1 MTDQAVSQAG
11 GAGSQAEIARFDL
24 FEDSAQMQLL
34 RDAKP
39 RTIVGLIALGLLAVV
54 LSAIIGHRFGSFSDF
69 QPVADAQRLMQIGDL
84 PPSRP
89 AFPLMRDVVSWYLV
103 VMSAATLVITRRQWQ
118 LITEA
123 VPHLSK
129 AGVLYW
135 LSHVSGGKGWHR
147 TLVGSTHADDA
158 PANFL
163 DAAFRH
169 ARRLV
174 TATGHYWYAIFIVA
188 VVVAAGF
195 TNGEIDGSFGAL
207 APLHLSGTAEQEWL
221 HRAISSWW
229 ASPSNP
235 NGLLV
240 YFLISALMFSAIAA
254 QNAVGLA
261 AIYVFVVM
269 SRTFEFRCNWT
280 QDGDDRRYGWSPV
293 AALYRITLLSLV
305 LHIAAITSVM
315 WLMGWGRFAYMTI
328 LIVIPVIAVPLYI
341 ILPAIIFTRFGQR
354 EKKRRIEELDRELLP
369 EGVGGT
375 QKIENLKTLRDET
388 AFVEKARINPLRPRK
403 REIPAVVATI
413 LIPITLTAVQVIAAL
428 K

>member
-1 MTDQAVSQAG
+1 MSDQAVSQEDS
-11 GAGSQAEIARFDL
+11 AGSRAEIARFDL
-24 FEDSAQMQLL
+24 FEHSAQMRLL

-39 RTIVGLIALGLLAVV
+39 WTIVGMIVLGLVAVV
-54 LSAIIGHRFGSFSDF
+54 LSAIIGHHFGSLSDF
-69 QPVADAQRLMQIGDL
+69 QPVADAQRLMEIGDP

-89 AFPLMRDVVSWYLV
+89 AFPLMRDVVSWYLIA
-103 VMSAATLVITRRQWQ
+103 MSAATLAITRRQWR
-118 LITEA
+118 LITDA

-135 LSHVSGGKGWHR
+135 RGDVSGGRGWHR
-147 TLVGSTHADDA
+147 ALVGSTHADGA
-158 PANFL
+158 PAEFL
-163 DAAFRH
+163 DAAFRN

-174 TATGHYWYAIFIVA
+174 IATGRYWYAIFIVA
-188 VVVAAGF
+188 VVVAAGYI
-195 TNGEIDGSFGAL
+195 NGEINGSFGAL
-207 APLHLSGTAEQEWL
+207 APPHLGGTAEHEWL
-221 HRAISSWW
+221 HKAISSWW

-280 QDGDDRRYGWSPV
+280 QDGDDSRYGWSPV

-315 WLMGWGRFAYMTI
+315 WLMGWGRFAYMTV

-341 ILPAIIFTRFGQR
+341 VLPAIIFTRFGRR
-354 EKKRRIEELDRELLP
+354 EKKRRIDELTVDLTSE
-369 EGVGGT
+369 VSGT
-375 QKIENLKTLRDET
+375 QEIVALQTLREES
-388 AFVEKARINPLRPRK
+388 AFVKKARINPLRPRK
-403 REIPAVVATI
+403 REIPAVVVTI
-413 LIPITLTAVQVIAAL
+413 LIPVTLTAVQLIAAL